1 MLHTNASQV
10 AALDIGYSS
19 TIEEIK
25 EQQPKILFLLGAD
38 DANIKKED
46 FPNTFIIYI
55 GMYITILKTL
65 YISTISCIYILL
77 MFQYHVTYHF
87 YL

>member
-1 MLHTNASQV
+1 LNILHTNASQV

-25 EQQPKILFLLGAD
+25 EQQPKVLFLLGAD

-55 GMYITILKTL
+55 GMYITILKTF
-65 YISTISCIYILL
+65 YSKIIYIYVLISN
-77 MFQYHVTYHF
+77 
-87 YL
+87 

>member
-1 MLHTNASQV
+1 LHTNASQV

-25 EQQPKILFLLGAD
+25 EQQPKVLFLLGAD

-55 GMYITILKTL
+55 GI
-65 YISTISCIYILL
+65 
-77 MFQYHVTYHF
+77 
-87 YL
+87 

>member
-1 MLHTNASQV
+1 MNILHTNASQV
-10 AALDIGYSS
+10 AALDIGYGS
-19 TIEEIK
+19 TVEEIK

-55 GMYITILKTL
+55 GMYILK
-65 YISTISCIYILL
+65 IYVKLIV
-77 MFQYHVTYHF
+77 FIF
-87 YL
+87 

>member
-1 MLHTNASQV
+1 MNILHTNASQV
-10 AALDIGYSS
+10 AALDIGYGS
-19 TIEEIK
+19 TVKEIK

-55 GMYITILKTL
+55 GMYTTILK
-65 YISTISCIYILL
+65 IYIKLIV
-77 MFQYHVTYHF
+77 FIF
-87 YL
+87 

>member
-10 AALDIGYSS
+10 AALDLGYGS
-19 TIEEIK
+19 TVEEIK
-25 EQQPKILFLLGAD
+25 QQQPKVLFLLGAD

-55 GMYITILKTL
+55 GMYITMRGKRFYIRIVSHFIYFSIL
-65 YISTISCIYILL
+65 IY
-77 MFQYHVTYHF
+77 
-87 YL
+87 